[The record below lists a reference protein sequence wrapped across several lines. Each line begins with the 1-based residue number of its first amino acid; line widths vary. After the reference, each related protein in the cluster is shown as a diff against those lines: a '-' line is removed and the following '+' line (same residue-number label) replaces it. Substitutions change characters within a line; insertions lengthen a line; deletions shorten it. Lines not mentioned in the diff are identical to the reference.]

1 MQTAL
6 LIRQYLLQ
14 FCYGVFSSRNNS
26 AATMSVSD
34 FCQYWLRELTQWCI
48 LKFKVLCH
56 LLAAL
61 DHIAPAF
68 PQTDGR

>member
-14 FCYGVFSSRNNS
+14 FSMVSAARNNS

-34 FCQYWLRELTQWCI
+34 FFRISCVSCLNGVY
-48 LKFKVLCH
+48 
-56 LLAAL
+56 
-61 DHIAPAF
+61 
-68 PQTDGR
+68 

>member
-14 FCYGVFSSRNNS
+14 FCYGICSSRNNS

-34 FCQYWLRELTQWCI
+34 FVSIGCVSCLNGVY
-48 LKFKVLCH
+48 
-56 LLAAL
+56 
-61 DHIAPAF
+61 
-68 PQTDGR
+68 